1 MTANVNAG
9 SYVNGSDA
17 IWSVIA
23 PDGFATSVT
32 DRNLIGADAWS
43 KSHVIG
49 NETGG
54 DGGAA
59 AGVSG
64 VADDGSGAGEG
75 LDEGE
80 LGRGGRV
87 TKVAQSE
94 PAVPG
99 QRRRW
104 ERGSSCVWGGKDSSF
119 ELLR

>member
-1 MTANVNAG
+1 
-9 SYVNGSDA
+9 
-17 IWSVIA
+17 VIA
-23 PDGFATSVT
+23 LGGFATSVT
-32 DRNLIGADAWS
+32 DRNLMGADAWS
-43 KSHVIG
+43 NSHVIG
-49 NETGG
+49 NEIGG
-54 DGGAA
+54 DGGTAA
-59 AGVSG
+59 EVSG
-64 VADDGSGAGEG
+64 VAEDGSGAGVG

-119 ELLR
+119 EFLR